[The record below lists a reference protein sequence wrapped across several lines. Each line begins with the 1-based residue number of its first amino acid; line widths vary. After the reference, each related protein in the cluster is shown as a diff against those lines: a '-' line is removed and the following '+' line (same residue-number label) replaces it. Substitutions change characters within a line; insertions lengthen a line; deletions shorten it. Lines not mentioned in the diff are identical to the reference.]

1 MDVRVLSGKR
11 PDATRRPFG
20 LRRMTGLAVLT
31 VLVAAAVVYLQVA
44 VPIAG
49 PDLARADAV
58 HYWQVAMIAG
68 LVVLV
73 GTAAVAWLCLR
84 AWRRSE

>member
-1 MDVRVLSGKR
+1 L
-11 PDATRRPFG
+11 
-20 LRRMTGLAVLT
+20 TGLAALT
-31 VLVAAAVVYLQVA
+31 ILVAAAVVYMQA
-44 VPIAG
+44 TVPIAG

-58 HYWQVAMIAG
+58 HYWQVAVIAG

-73 GTAAVAWLCLR
+73 ATAGVAWLCLR